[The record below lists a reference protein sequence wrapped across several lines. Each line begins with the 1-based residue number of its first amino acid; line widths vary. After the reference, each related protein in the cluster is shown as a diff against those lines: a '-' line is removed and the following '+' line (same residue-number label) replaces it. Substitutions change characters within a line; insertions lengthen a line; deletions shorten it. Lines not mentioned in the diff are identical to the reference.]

1 MMTEEWNKASYSN
14 AGSECVECR
23 TESGRVSV
31 RDTRNRDLGHL
42 SFPAPEWRAFL
53 ADIETL

>member
-1 MMTEEWNKASYSN
+1 MTEEWNKASYSN